1 VHPPTVTPEEARTA
15 VAAGALLLDVREQ
28 EEWELAHV
36 PGAVLIPLSELRG
49 RWDELPFDGSDVVV
63 MCRSGARSGQVV
75 AAVAGEPGASG
86 YRNLDGGILA
96 WHAAG
101 LPLEPPG
108 AVPS

>member
-1 VHPPTVTPEEARTA
+1 VSPEDARAA

-28 EEWELAHV
+28 EEWDLARV
-36 PGAVLIPLSELRG
+36 PGAVLIPLSELRA

-75 AAVAGEPGASG
+75 AAVAGEPGAGG

-101 LPLEPPG
+101 LPLEPAG
-108 AVPS
+108 AIPT